1 MLPALPLWDVL
12 DDEEV
17 LTRPD
22 VAQRPGLA
30 HDHGDGPG
38 PVEPTQER
46 GLLLLQLVH
55 GRDPDGA
62 LRPRLE
68 VVVQR
73 PVVEKRN
80 EGKRPN
86 RKPATGDGSSNTPAA
101 LLPGHSAGVLRPV
114 PRSFATRRLP

>member
-1 MLPALPLWDVL
+1 MLPALPLRDVL

-17 LTRPD
+17 LTGPD
-22 VAQRPGLA
+22 VAQRPGLP
-30 HDHGDGPG
+30 HDDGQRPG
-38 PVEPTQER
+38 SVEPTQER
-46 GLLLLQLVH
+46 ELLLLQLVH
-55 GRDPDGA
+55 GRDPNGT

-68 VVVQR
+68 VVVQG

-80 EGKRPN
+80 EGERPD

>member
-17 LTRPD
+17 LTRTY
-22 VAQRPGLA
+22 VAERPRRGRQGGKRGCVL
-30 HDHGDGPG
+30 
-38 PVEPTQER
+38 EPLLEP

-80 EGKRPN
+80 EGKRPD